1 MIIMYLLVC
10 GLNSVL
16 AGVANLLVK
25 GLAIG
30 LKDIVDKE

>member
-1 MIIMYLLVC
+1 MIISCLLGC

-16 AGVANLLVK
+16 AGVANLLVT

-30 LKDIVDKE
+30 LKDVVDKE